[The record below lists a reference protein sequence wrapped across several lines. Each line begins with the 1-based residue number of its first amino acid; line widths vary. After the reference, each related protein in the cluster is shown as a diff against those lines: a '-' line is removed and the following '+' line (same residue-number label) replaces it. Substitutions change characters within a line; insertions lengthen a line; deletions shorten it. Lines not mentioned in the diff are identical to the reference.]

1 MQLYDRNYFIYK
13 LLEDLAKQ
21 KLQEGVISYYDA
33 DEFGRIALAMFPH
46 EVYIHET
53 DICEKETDTPLVAVD
68 TNNEC
73 HQYTSFKDIKDSIT
87 KLEDLLDPE
96 QIQTGDLAIKKSDIM
111 PQEVP
116 DNLPSSEDYQK
127 RSEEYANE
135 HFKINMMQYSGPHYR
150 CPMCQEG
157 GMCRDETVSLLSY
170 PPKHKYVC
178 NKCNFVD
185 YKNI

>member
-1 MQLYDRNYFIYK
+1 MQSPNINYIIYK
-13 LLEDLAKQ
+13 SLEDIAKQ
-21 KLQEGVISYYDA
+21 KYKEGVITSYDA

-46 EVYIHET
+46 ETLISEDSVQRYNSEICIDDLEANT
-53 DICEKETDTPLVAVD
+53 PQSIDQLDLDDITTA
-68 TNNEC
+68 
-73 HQYTSFKDIKDSIT
+73 
-87 KLEDLLDPE
+87 
-96 QIQTGDLAIKKSDIM
+96 DLAIKKSDIM

-116 DNLPSSEDYQK
+116 DNLPSSEEYQK

-157 GMCRDETVSLLSY
+157 GMCRDETVNLLSY